1 MTTRVAVRRG
11 AKASASKEPTR
22 VRGEAA
28 SESEDSEEEQLRSVA
43 VEKPRETSESGGS
56 SGAAK
61 GRSDREMD
69 GQETMGQQVTGA
81 LAQLEELLT
90 SGILPDQ
97 ALAEVRAWIQAK
109 AGASSTSGSGA
120 ASTRK
125 PHKPKI
131 PLKQPPSF
139 SGSDADDFYSWYDHV
154 IAIQQLY
161 GYSDEE
167 FAPVVACALTGA
179 AAKWMSYQGVRVTRS
194 ATALLDGLKHRY
206 GLPSTEAL
214 ARRVRECRQEP
225 GERAS
230 DFWLRISKEA
240 ARLGSAYTSVALDDL
255 WRSGLR
261 QELRNYVD
269 LFPLA
274 SSEELREQVDQYE
287 ANLLARQK
295 KTVVAAVAAGPSLEE
310 RVAEL
315 AEAVAKLVAGRDR
328 APLRP
333 PMLCYRCHQ
342 PGHRKADCPQGRGTD
357 GARWNEDRRSSNPQ
371 AGAGWSTLPRQPE
384 GQKQWQSGQGNAL
397 TREEWPQAKDRR
409 GTVDEGRPCGG
420 KADATGAQP
429 RSN

>member
-1 MTTRVAVRRG
+1 MTTRVVARRG
-11 AKASASKEPTR
+11 GKGSGKEPIRTR
-22 VRGEAA
+22 SEES
-28 SESEDSEEEQLRSVA
+28 SESDSSEEEQLRRA
-43 VEKPRETSESGGS
+43 PAEKLKEISESGSSSSTAKSGS
-56 SGAAK
+56 VG
-61 GRSDREMD
+61 REMD

-97 ALAEVRAWIQAK
+97 ALTEVRAWIQAK
-109 AGASSTSGSGA
+109 AGAAATSGPGV
-120 ASTRK
+120 ASARK
-125 PHKPKI
+125 LHRPKI

-179 AAKWMSYQGVRVTRS
+179 AAKWMSYQSVGVTRS
-194 ATALLDGLKHRY
+194 AAALLDGLKHRY

-274 SSEELREQVDQYE
+274 RPEELREQVDQYE

-295 KTVVAAVAAGPSLEE
+295 KTVVAAIAAGPSLEE

-315 AEAVAKLVAGRDR
+315 AEAVAKLAAKCDR
-328 APLRP
+328 APPRSQ
-333 PMLCYRCHQ
+333 MLCYRCHQ

-384 GQKQWQSGQGNAL
+384 GQKQWQSGQGNASA
-397 TREEWPQAKDRR
+397 REEWPQAKDRR
-409 GTVDEGRPCGG
+409 GTMDDGRPCGG
-420 KADATGAQP
+420 KADATDAQP